1 MTITLQEIFNKQAE
15 LQKKAFNVDLPAVNE
30 SLAQYYGFGLYNEIG
45 EVFSADKEW
54 KPINKGTRNH
64 NEVREELTDCLLFLV
79 NLMLAEGMSAADI
92 EEAYIKKYNKVVE
105 RINKEK
111 A

>member
-1 MTITLQEIFNKQAE
+1 MTITLQDIFDKQAV
-15 LQKKAFNVDLPAVNE
+15 LQKFAFGVDLPAVNE
-30 SLAQYYGFGLYNEIG
+30 ALAQYYGFGLYNEIG

-54 KPINKGTRNH
+54 KPVNKGTRNH
-64 NEVREELTDCLLFLV
+64 EEVKEELTDCLLFLV
-79 NLMLAEGMSAADI
+79 NLMLAEGMSATDI
-92 EEAYIKKYNKVVE
+92 EEAYIKKYNKVVD

>member
-1 MTITLQEIFNKQAE
+1 MTITLQDIFDKQAN
-15 LQKKAFNVDLPAVNE
+15 LQKFAFGVDLPAVNE
-30 SLAQYYGFGLYNEIG
+30 ALAQYYGFGLYNEIG

-54 KPINKGTRNH
+54 KPVNKGARNH

-79 NLMLAEGMSAADI
+79 NLMLAEGMTASDI
-92 EEAYIKKYNKVVE
+92 EEEYIRKYNKVVE